1 MFEVFNNNPILSG
14 CFMVVMNL
22 GSKYINLD
30 IPNGMQ
36 IFFSHPWV
44 RKLTIFAISYI
55 ATKNF
60 ETALCI
66 VLVYILCTTFLMN
79 EKSKY
84 CIPKIKK
91 MFYQYEEFR
100 NNSKNL

>member
-1 MFEVFNNNPILSG
+1 MFEVLNNNPLLSG
-14 CFMVVMNL
+14 CFMIIMNL
-22 GSKYINLD
+22 GGKYINLD

-55 ATKNF
+55 ATRNF

-66 VLVYILCTTFLMN
+66 LLLFILCTKFLMN
-79 EKSKY
+79 EKSKC
-84 CIPKIKK
+84 CIPKIQKIY
-91 MFYQYEEFR
+91 YQYKDFKD
-100 NNSKNL
+100 KNL